1 MKIKGVCFNQ
11 GESDEILITI
21 EKNFSLNHPII
32 YSTQQPSNNHI
43 IHIQEEDVF
52 PLQEKLAN
60 IYYPNSIK
68 FIGITGTN
76 GKTSTAFIGH
86 LLLKCYY
93 LGTLG
98 FYLNGDCLEKTIY
111 TSPPYLL
118 WRKLLANKEGFCFI
132 EVSSH
137 ALDQERFYNTFFE
150 IGAWTNFSQDH
161 LDYHLTME
169 KYFEAKKKIFQH
181 TKKVLLGE
189 PTLKEILPEGHYI
202 KPSENIPEMYK
213 GSFQE
218 KNFSL
223 AYNLIESLNLIPDL
237 SNIQAVPGRCEKI
250 HIIYKNKNLCIYID
264 YAHTPDAMK
273 VFLKNISVN
282 YLIFGC
288 GGNRDS
294 SKRPLMG
301 TVAKQY
307 SKNVIFTEDNSRF
320 ESFEKIFKDVHQDFF
335 FIKNRKE
342 AIQYALE
349 KSVNNDTIAILG
361 KGAETKIDRGNSFE
375 VHNDKDFLM
384 EVISK

>member
-1 MKIKGVCFNQ
+1 MKIKGVCFNK
-11 GESDEILITI
+11 GEPDEILITT

-32 YSTQQPSNNHI
+32 YSTQEFSRNNI
-43 IHIQEEDVF
+43 IHIREEDVL

-60 IYYPNSIK
+60 IYYPNNIK
-68 FIGITGTN
+68 LIGITGTN

-86 LLLKCYY
+86 LLIKCYY

-98 FYLNGDCLEKTIY
+98 FYFNGNLLEEMVY

-118 WRKLLANKEGFCFI
+118 WRKLLANKEGFCFV

-189 PTLKEILPEGHYI
+189 PTLKELLPEGHYVNL
-202 KPSENIPEMYK
+202 SENIPEMYQ

-223 AYNLIESLNLIPDL
+223 ALSLVNSLNLLPDL
-237 SNIQAVPGRCEKI
+237 SNLKTIPGRCEKMNI
-250 HIIYKNKNLCIYID
+250 VYKNKNLCIYID

-273 VFLKNISVN
+273 VFLENISVD

-288 GGNRDS
+288 GGDRDT
-294 SKRPLMG
+294 SKRALMG
-301 TVAKQY
+301 TIAKNY
-307 SKNVIFTEDNSRF
+307 SKNVVFTEDNSRF
-320 ESFEKIFKDVHQDFF
+320 ESFEKIFQDVQQNFF
-335 FIKNRKE
+335 FIQNRKD
-342 AIQYALE
+342 AITYTLE
-349 KSVNNDTIAILG
+349 KSLNNTTIAILG
-361 KGAETKIDRGNSFE
+361 KGAETKIDRGNFFE
-375 VHNDKDFLM
+375 NHNDKDFVM
-384 EVISK
+384 ELLKK